1 MLLINYM
8 CGITFIYSKTNNN
21 ALKHI
26 FNSLELIQNRGYD
39 SMGICYYNQNTSNYD
54 IIKKATTSKDDCLT
68 LLKAKFNENDL
79 KAQIH
84 SKFAV
89 GHTRW
94 ATHGGKTDA
103 NAHPH
108 ISNNGEIILVH
119 NGIINNFLSI
129 KEFLIS
135 KNYTFY
141 SETDSEVIAN
151 LIEYYNFIK
160 SDNECFEDGL
170 AKALS
175 ILEGTWGLVIIY
187 TKTDTFYVSR
197 RGSPLLLASNAN
209 YILCSSEINGFIG
222 LAQDYI
228 ALNDN
233 SIVKISNNSYT
244 FLETYINIGQN
255 SSLSTSNTNTNTN
268 NSYISYSIENSD
280 YKDIM
285 NTKDQYAHWML
296 KEIIEQPET
305 IQKAYNYGGRISNN
319 TIKLGGLDQIL
330 NITSYIEYIYLI
342 GCGTSYNAALAGE
355 IYLNELNKF
364 VTVKCIN
371 ACEFTENCLP
381 NIKNYST
388 LMCVFLSQSGE
399 TIDVYNCLKICKNKR
414 CLTMGLIN
422 KVDSLIAREVE
433 CGVYLNAGLE
443 ISVASTKS
451 FTSMLIVLSLISMWF
466 VNNHHNNNM
475 KISSLRFLS
484 HSLKQLLF
492 TNSINSK
499 LQDLRDTI
507 ISKNY
512 SNIFILGKHKLY
524 PVACESALK
533 IKEVCYIHCEGFS
546 AGSLKH
552 GPFALLDHTNLTL
565 LLIDSNDSANYN
577 NLKSTYYEIIG
588 RETNLFIITN
598 SQNVINELEL
608 ADQNCILINKLD
620 YYNEILFT
628 VLLQKL
634 AYIISIAKGIN
645 PDKPKNLAKV
655 VTVE

>member
-1 MLLINYM
+1 M
-8 CGITFIYSKTNNN
+8 CGITFIYSKTNVN

-39 SMGICYYNQNTSNYD
+39 SMGICYYNQITSNYD
-54 IIKKATTSKDDCLT
+54 IIKKASTSKDDCLT
-68 LLKAKFNENDL
+68 LLKAKFNKNDL
-79 KAQIH
+79 KDKIH

-94 ATHGGKTDA
+94 ATHGGKTDT

-108 ISNNGEIILVH
+108 ISNNGDIILVH
-119 NGIINNFLSI
+119 NGIINNFLTI

-141 SETDSEVIAN
+141 SETDSEIIAN
-151 LIEYYNFIK
+151 LIEYYIITAN
-160 SDNECFEDGL
+160 DCFEEGL
-170 AKALS
+170 TKALS
-175 ILEGTWGLVIIY
+175 MLEGTWGLVIIY
-187 TKTDTFYVSR
+187 TKISDTFYVSR
-197 RGSPLLLASNAN
+197 HGSPLLLASNTN

-222 LAQDYI
+222 LTQDYI
-228 ALNDN
+228 ALNDKCV
-233 SIVKISNNSYT
+233 VKISNNNYT
-244 FLETYINIGQN
+244 FLETNLCTNQCINK
-255 SSLSTSNTNTNTN
+255 
-268 NSYISYSIENSD
+268 SYISYSIENSD
-280 YKDIM
+280 YKDIW
-285 NTKDQYAHWML
+285 NSKNQYEHWML
-296 KEIIEQPET
+296 KEIMEQPET
-305 IQKAYNYGGRISNN
+305 IQKAYNYGGRINSN
-319 TIKLGGLDQIL
+319 TIKLGGLDQIV

-342 GCGTSYNAALAGE
+342 GCGTSYNAALLGE

-364 VTVKCIN
+364 INVKCVN
-371 ACEFTENCLP
+371 ACEFSENCLP

-388 LMCVFLSQSGE
+388 IMCVFLSQSGE
-399 TIDVYNCLKICKNKR
+399 TLDVYNCLKICKNKR
-414 CLTMGLIN
+414 CLTMGIIN

-451 FTSMLIVLSLISMWF
+451 FTSMVVVLSLISMWF

-475 KISSLRFLS
+475 KINSLRFLS
-484 HSLKQLLF
+484 HALNHLLF
-492 TNSINSK
+492 DNSITSK
-499 LQDLRDTI
+499 LLALRDAIT
-507 ISKNY
+507 SKNY
-512 SNIFILGKHKLY
+512 NSIFILGKHKLY

-552 GPFALLDHTNLTL
+552 GPFALLDNNNLTL
-565 LLIDSNDSANYN
+565 LLIDSNDSANYH
-577 NLKSTYYEIIG
+577 NLKSTYYEING
-588 RETNLFIITN
+588 RDTNLFVITN
-598 SQNVINELEL
+598 SQNVINELGLLEK
-608 ADQNCILINKLD
+608 NCMLINKLD

-634 AYIISIAKGIN
+634 AYIISIEKGIN

>member
-1 MLLINYM
+1 M
-8 CGITFIYSKTNNN
+8 CGITFIYSKTNDN
-21 ALKHI
+21 ALDHI

-54 IIKKATTSKDDCLT
+54 IIKKASTPKDDCLT
-68 LLKAKFNENDL
+68 LLKTKFNINKNDL
-79 KAQIH
+79 KTRIH

-151 LIEYYNFIK
+151 LLEYYINNNA
-160 SDNECFEDGL
+160 SFEEGL
-170 AKALS
+170 SQTLS
-175 ILEGTWGLVIIY
+175 MLEGTWGLVIIY
-187 TKTDTFYVSR
+187 TKEIDTFYVSR
-197 RGSPLLLASNAN
+197 RGSPLLLASNTN
-209 YILCSSEINGFIG
+209 YILCSSEINGFNG
-222 LAQDYI
+222 LAHDYI

-233 SIVKISNNSYT
+233 SVVKISNNNYT
-244 FLETYINIGQN
+244 FLELETNESQ
-255 SSLSTSNTNTNTN
+255 SLANHC
-268 NSYISYSIENSD
+268 YISYSIENSD
-280 YKDIM
+280 YKDIW
-285 NTKDQYAHWML
+285 NTKNQYAHWML
-296 KEIIEQPET
+296 KEINEQPET

-319 TIKLGGLDQIL
+319 IIKLGGLDQIL

-364 VTVKCIN
+364 VIVKCIN

-399 TIDVYNCLKICKNKR
+399 TLDVFNCLKICKNKR
-414 CLTMGLIN
+414 CLTMGIIN
-422 KVDSLIAREVE
+422 KVDSLLAREVE

-451 FTSMLIVLSLISMWF
+451 FTSMLVVLSLVSMWF

-475 KISSLRFLS
+475 KINSLRFLS
-484 HSLKQLLF
+484 HSLKQMLF
-492 TNSINSK
+492 SNSITSK
-499 LQDLRDTI
+499 LTALRDNI
-507 ISKNY
+507 ILKNY
-512 SNIFILGKHKLY
+512 SSIFILGKHKLY
-524 PVACESALK
+524 PVACESSLK

-552 GPFALLDHTNLTL
+552 GPFALLDNTNLTL
-565 LLIDSNDSANYN
+565 LLIDSNDIINYN
-577 NLKSTYYEIIG
+577 NMKSTYYEIIG
-588 RETNLFIITN
+588 RETNLFVITN
-598 SQNVINELEL
+598 SQNVINELQITEH
-608 ADQNCILINKLD
+608 NCMLINKLD

>member
-1 MLLINYM
+1 M
-8 CGITFIYSKTNNN
+8 CGITFIYSKTNTN

-39 SMGICYYNQNTSNYD
+39 SMGICYYNQITSNYD
-54 IIKKATTSKDDCLT
+54 IIKKASTSKDDCLT
-68 LLKAKFNENDL
+68 LLKNEFNKNDL
-79 KAQIH
+79 KDKIH
-84 SKFAV
+84 SKFAM

-94 ATHGGKTDA
+94 ATHGGKTDN

-108 ISNNGEIILVH
+108 ISNNGDIILVH
-119 NGIINNFLSI
+119 NGIINNFLTI

-135 KNYTFY
+135 KHYTFY

-151 LIEYYNFIK
+151 LIEYYILNA
-160 SDNECFEDGL
+160 NECFEEGL
-170 AKALS
+170 AKALAM
-175 ILEGTWGLVIIY
+175 LEGTWGLVIIY
-187 TKTDTFYVSR
+187 TKISDTFYVSR
-197 RGSPLLLASNAN
+197 HGSPLLLASNTN
-209 YILCSSEINGFIG
+209 YILCSSEINGFNG
-222 LAQDYI
+222 LTQDYI
-228 ALNDN
+228 ALNDRCV
-233 SIVKISNNSYT
+233 VKISNNNYT
-244 FLETYINIGQN
+244 FLELETNQSHNI
-255 SSLSTSNTNTNTN
+255 TNTN
-268 NSYISYSIENSD
+268 YISYSIENSD
-280 YKDIM
+280 YKDIW
-285 NTKDQYAHWML
+285 NNKNQYAHWML
-296 KEIIEQPET
+296 KEIMEQPET
-305 IQKAYNYGGRISNN
+305 IQKAYNYGGRINSN
-319 TIKLGGLDQIL
+319 TIKLGGLDSIL

-342 GCGTSYNAALAGE
+342 GCGTSYNAALLGE

-371 ACEFTENCLP
+371 ACEFNENCLP

-388 LMCVFLSQSGE
+388 LMCIFLSQSGE

-414 CLTMGLIN
+414 CLTMGIIN
-422 KVDSLIAREVE
+422 KVDSLIAREVD

-451 FTSMLIVLSLISMWF
+451 FTSMLVVLSLVSMWF

-475 KISSLRFLS
+475 KINSLRFLS
-484 HSLKQLLF
+484 HSLTQMLF
-492 TNSINSK
+492 TKTIETK
-499 LQDLRDTI
+499 LLTLRDNI
-507 ISKNY
+507 ILKNY
-512 SNIFILGKHKLY
+512 KSIFILGKHKLY
-524 PVACESALK
+524 PVACESSLK

-552 GPFALLDHTNLTL
+552 GPFALLDSNNLTL
-565 LLIDSNDSANYN
+565 LLIDSNDIANYHI
-577 NLKSTYYEIIG
+577 LKSTYYEIIG
-588 RETNLFIITN
+588 RETNLFVITN
-598 SQNVINELEL
+598 SQNVINELQIAE
-608 ADQNCILINKLD
+608 QNCMLINKLD

>member
-1 MLLINYM
+1 M
-8 CGITFIYSKTNNN
+8 CGITFIYSKTNSN

-54 IIKKATTSKDDCLT
+54 IIKKATTSKDDCLS

-79 KAQIH
+79 KDGIH

-151 LIEYYNFIK
+151 LIEYYIK
-160 SDNECFEDGL
+160 SDNACFEEGL
-170 AKALS
+170 AKALAM
-175 ILEGTWGLVIIY
+175 LEGTWGLVIIY
-187 TKTDTFYVSR
+187 TKTIDVFYVTR
-197 RGSPLLLASNAN
+197 RGSPLLLASNTN

-233 SIVKISNNSYT
+233 SVVKICNNNYT
-244 FLETYINIGQN
+244 FLELETYSNINI
-255 SSLSTSNTNTNTN
+255 TNTNTNTN
-268 NSYISYSIENSD
+268 TNKAYVSYSIENND
-280 YKDIM
+280 YKDIL
-285 NTKDQYAHWML
+285 NTKNQYTHWML
-296 KEIIEQPET
+296 KEIMEQPET
-305 IQKAYNYGGRISNN
+305 IQKAYNYGGRINNN
-319 TIKLGGLDQIL
+319 TIKLGGLDQII
-330 NITSYIEYIYLI
+330 NITPYIEYIYLI
-342 GCGTSYNAALAGE
+342 GCGTSYNASLLGE

-364 VTVKCIN
+364 VSVKCVN
-371 ACEFTENCLP
+371 ACEFSENCLP

-388 LMCVFLSQSGE
+388 IMCVFLSQSGE

-414 CLTMGLIN
+414 CLTMGIIN

-451 FTSMLIVLSLISMWF
+451 FTSMLVILSLISMWF

-475 KISSLRFLS
+475 KINSLRFLS
-484 HSLKQLLF
+484 HTLKDLLF

-499 LQDLRDTI
+499 LLALRDTI
-507 ISKNY
+507 ISNNY
-512 SNIFILGKHKLY
+512 NSIFILGKHKLY
-524 PVACESALK
+524 PVACESSLK

-552 GPFALLDHTNLTL
+552 GPFALLDSTNLTL
-565 LLIDSNDSANYN
+565 LLIDSNDIANYN
-577 NLKSTYYEIIG
+577 NLKSTYYEIAG

-608 ADQNCILINKLD
+608 AEQNCMLIHKLD

>member
-1 MLLINYM
+1 M
-8 CGITFIYSKTNNN
+8 CGITFIYSKTNSN
-21 ALKHI
+21 ALDHI

-39 SMGICYYNQNTSNYD
+39 SMGICYYNQNTSTYD
-54 IIKKATTSKDDCLT
+54 IIKRASTSKDDCLT
-68 LLKAKFNENDL
+68 LLKAKFNINKNDL
-79 KAQIH
+79 KTSIH

-151 LIEYYNFIK
+151 LLEYYVN
-160 SDNECFEDGL
+160 NNACFEEAL
-170 AKALS
+170 TQALS
-175 ILEGTWGLVIIY
+175 MLEGTWGLVIIY
-187 TKTDTFYVSR
+187 TKISDTFFVSR
-197 RGSPLLLASNAN
+197 RGSPLLLASNTN
-209 YILCSSEINGFIG
+209 YILCSSEINGFNG

-233 SIVKISNNSYT
+233 SVVKISNNNYT
-244 FLETYINIGQN
+244 FLE
-255 SSLSTSNTNTNTN
+255 LETNPNQSQSMAN
-268 NSYISYSIENSD
+268 NCYISYSIENSD
-280 YKDIM
+280 YKDIW
-285 NTKDQYAHWML
+285 NTKNQYAHWML
-296 KEIIEQPET
+296 KEINEQPET
-305 IQKAYNYGGRISNN
+305 IQKAYNYGGRINGN

-364 VTVKCIN
+364 VIVKCIN

-399 TIDVYNCLKICKNKR
+399 TLDVFNCLKICKNKR
-414 CLTMGLIN
+414 CLTMGIIN

-451 FTSMLIVLSLISMWF
+451 FTSMLVVLSLVSMWF

-475 KISSLRFLS
+475 KIDSLRFLS
-484 HSLKQLLF
+484 HSAKQMLF
-492 TNSINSK
+492 SNSITSK
-499 LQDLRDTI
+499 LTALRTNI
-507 ISKNY
+507 ILKNY
-512 SNIFILGKHKLY
+512 SSIFILGKHKLY
-524 PVACESALK
+524 PVACESSLK

-552 GPFALLDHTNLTL
+552 GPFALLDNTNLTL
-565 LLIDSNDSANYN
+565 LLIDSNDIANYN

-588 RETNLFIITN
+588 RETNLFVITN
-598 SQNVINELEL
+598 SQNVINELQIAE
-608 ADQNCILINKLD
+608 QNCMLINKLD

>member
-1 MLLINYM
+1 M
-8 CGITFIYSKTNNN
+8 CGITFIYSKKNINCLN
-21 ALKHI
+21 HI

-39 SMGICYYNQNTSNYD
+39 SMGICYHNSATNNYD
-54 IIKKATTSKDDCLT
+54 IIKKATTLKDDCLS
-68 LLKAKFNENDL
+68 LLKNNFNINDL
-79 KAQIH
+79 KTSIH
-84 SKFAV
+84 SKFAL

-94 ATHGGKTDA
+94 ATHGGKTDN

-119 NGIINNFLSI
+119 NGIINNFLAI
-129 KEFLIS
+129 KEFLIT
-135 KNYTFY
+135 KGYKFY

-151 LIEYYNFIK
+151 LIEYYILSNNDNFEAALK
-160 SDNECFEDGL
+160 NSL
-170 AKALS
+170 AM
-175 ILEGTWGLVIIY
+175 LEGTWGLVIIY
-187 TKTDTFYVSR
+187 TKMIDTFYITR
-197 RGSPLLLASNAN
+197 HGSPLLLANNSN
-209 YILCSSEINGFIG
+209 YILCSSEMNGFIG

-228 ALNDN
+228 ALSDN
-233 SIVKISNNSYT
+233 SVVKIHNNDYT
-244 FLETYINIGQN
+244 FLDCAFSDTNGKNADKNDYIKYNIEPLDYETI
-255 SSLSTSNTNTNTN
+255 L
-268 NSYISYSIENSD
+268 D
-280 YKDIM
+280 
-285 NTKDQYAHWML
+285 TKNKYAHWML
-296 KEIIEQPET
+296 KEIMEQPET

-319 TIKLGGLDQIL
+319 TIKLGGLDQII

-342 GCGTSYNAALAGE
+342 GCGTSYNAALLGE

-364 VTVKCIN
+364 VTVKCVN

-388 LMCVFLSQSGE
+388 IMCIFLSQSGE

-414 CLTMGLIN
+414 CLTMGIIN
-422 KVDSLIAREVE
+422 KVASLIAREVE
-433 CGVYLNAGLE
+433 SGVYLNAGLE

-451 FTSMLIVLSLISMWF
+451 FTSMLTVLSLISMWF

-475 KISSLRFLS
+475 KINSLRFLS
-484 HSLKQLLF
+484 HSIKQLLF
-492 TNSINSK
+492 DKSINTK
-499 LQDLRDTI
+499 LDMLRDSI
-507 ISKNY
+507 MSKNY
-512 SNIFILGKHKLY
+512 SSIFILGKHKLY
-524 PVACESALK
+524 PVACESSLK

-552 GPFALLDHTNLTL
+552 GPFALLDDKNLTL
-565 LLIDSNDSANYN
+565 LLIDSNDIANYN
-577 NLKSTYYEIIG
+577 NLKSTYYEIVG

-598 SQNVINELEL
+598 SQNVINELQL
-608 ADQNCILINKLD
+608 APENYLLINKLD

>member
-1 MLLINYM
+1 MLLIKM
-8 CGITFIYSKTNNN
+8 CGITFIYSKNNN
-21 ALKHI
+21 NVLKHI

-39 SMGICYYNQNTSNYD
+39 SMGICYYNQTTSNYD

-68 LLKAKFNENDL
+68 LLKNKFNENDL
-79 KAQIH
+79 KNQIH
-84 SKFAV
+84 SNFAL

-108 ISNNGEIILVH
+108 ISNNGSIILVH
-119 NGIINNFLSI
+119 NGIINNFLII

-151 LIEYYNFIK
+151 LLEYYIIN
-160 SDNECFEDGL
+160 SCCFEEGL
-170 AKALS
+170 NKTLAM
-175 ILEGTWGLVIIY
+175 LEGTWGLVIIY
-187 TKTDTFYVSR
+187 TKLINTFYVSR
-197 RGSPLLLASNAN
+197 RGSPLLLASNTN
-209 YILCSSEINGFIG
+209 YILCSSEINGFNG
-222 LAQDYI
+222 LTQDYI

-233 SIVKISNNSYT
+233 SVVKISNNNYV
-244 FLETYINIGQN
+244 FLEE
-255 SSLSTSNTNTNTN
+255 NTNPTPNITN
-268 NSYISYSIENSD
+268 NCYISYSIENSE
-280 YKDIM
+280 YKDIW
-285 NTKDQYAHWML
+285 NTKNQYVHWML
-296 KEIIEQPET
+296 KEINEQPET
-305 IQKAYNYGGRISNN
+305 IQKAYNYGGRINNN
-319 TIKLGGLDQIL
+319 TIKLGGLDQII

-342 GCGTSYNAALAGE
+342 GCGTSYNASLLGE

-364 VTVKCIN
+364 ITVKCIN

-388 LMCVFLSQSGE
+388 LMCIFLSQSGE

-414 CLTMGLIN
+414 CLTMGIIN

-433 CGVYLNAGLE
+433 SGVYLNAGLE

-451 FTSMLIVLSLISMWF
+451 FTSMLVVLSLISMWF

-475 KISSLRFLS
+475 KINCLRFLS
-484 HSLKQLLF
+484 HSTTHILF
-492 TNSINSK
+492 DKTINSK
-499 LQDLRDTI
+499 LLLLRDSI
-507 ISKNY
+507 VSKNY
-512 SNIFILGKHKLY
+512 NSIFILGKHKLY
-524 PVACESALK
+524 PVACESSLK
-533 IKEVCYIHCEGFS
+533 TKEVCYIHCEGFS

-552 GPFALLDHTNLTL
+552 GPFALLDSTNLTL
-565 LLIDSNDSANYN
+565 LLIDSNDITNYN
-577 NLKSTYYEIIG
+577 NLKSTYYEISG

-598 SQNVINELEL
+598 SQNVINELQVHEE
-608 ADQNCILINKLD
+608 NCMLINKLD

-628 VLLQKL
+628 IILQKL
-634 AYIISIAKGIN
+634 AYEISIVKGIN

>member
-1 MLLINYM
+1 M
-8 CGITFIYSKTNNN
+8 CGITFIYSKTNVN

-39 SMGICYYNQNTSNYD
+39 SMGICYYNQITSNYD
-54 IIKKATTSKDDCLT
+54 IIKKASTSKDDCLT
-68 LLKAKFNENDL
+68 LLKAKFNKNDL
-79 KAQIH
+79 KDKIH

-94 ATHGGKTDA
+94 ATHGGKTDT

-108 ISNNGEIILVH
+108 ISNNGDIILVH
-119 NGIINNFLSI
+119 NGIINNFLTI

-151 LIEYYNFIK
+151 LIEYYIISAN
-160 SDNECFEDGL
+160 DCFEEGL
-170 AKALS
+170 TKALS
-175 ILEGTWGLVIIY
+175 MLEGTWGLVIIY
-187 TKTDTFYVSR
+187 TKISDTFYVSR
-197 RGSPLLLASNAN
+197 HGSPLLLASNTN

-222 LAQDYI
+222 LTQDYI
-228 ALNDN
+228 ALNDKCV
-233 SIVKISNNSYT
+233 VKISNNNYT
-244 FLETYINIGQN
+244 FLETNQCTNQCINK
-255 SSLSTSNTNTNTN
+255 
-268 NSYISYSIENSD
+268 SYISYSIENSD
-280 YKDIM
+280 YKDIW
-285 NTKDQYAHWML
+285 NSKNQYEHWML
-296 KEIIEQPET
+296 KEIMEQPET
-305 IQKAYNYGGRISNN
+305 IQKAYNYGGRINSN
-319 TIKLGGLDQIL
+319 TIKLGGLDQIV

-342 GCGTSYNAALAGE
+342 GCGTSYNAALLGE

-364 VTVKCIN
+364 ISVKCVN
-371 ACEFTENCLP
+371 ACEFSENCLP

-388 LMCVFLSQSGE
+388 IMCVFLSQSGE
-399 TIDVYNCLKICKNKR
+399 TLDVYNCLKICKNKR
-414 CLTMGLIN
+414 CLTMGIIN

-451 FTSMLIVLSLISMWF
+451 FTSMLVVLSLISMWF

-475 KISSLRFLS
+475 KINSLRFLS
-484 HSLKQLLF
+484 HALNHLLF
-492 TNSINSK
+492 DNSITSK
-499 LQDLRDTI
+499 LLALRDAIT
-507 ISKNY
+507 SKNY
-512 SNIFILGKHKLY
+512 NSIFILGKHKLY

-552 GPFALLDHTNLTL
+552 GPFALLDNNNLTL
-565 LLIDSNDSANYN
+565 LLIDSNDSANYH
-577 NLKSTYYEIIG
+577 NLKSTYYEING
-588 RETNLFIITN
+588 RDTNLFVITN
-598 SQNVINELEL
+598 SQNVINELGLLEK
-608 ADQNCILINKLD
+608 NCMLINKLD

-628 VLLQKL
+628 VLLQNL
-634 AYIISIAKGIN
+634 AYIISIEKGIN

>member
-1 MLLINYM
+1 M
-8 CGITFIYSKTNNN
+8 CGITFIYSKTNDN
-21 ALKHI
+21 ALDHI

-54 IIKKATTSKDDCLT
+54 IIKKASTPKDDCLT
-68 LLKAKFNENDL
+68 LLKTKFNINKNDL
-79 KAQIH
+79 KTSIY

-151 LIEYYNFIK
+151 LLEYYINNNA
-160 SDNECFEDGL
+160 SFEEGL
-170 AKALS
+170 SQTLS
-175 ILEGTWGLVIIY
+175 MLEGTWGLVIIY
-187 TKTDTFYVSR
+187 TKEIDTFYVSR
-197 RGSPLLLASNAN
+197 RGSPLLLASNTN
-209 YILCSSEINGFIG
+209 YILCSSEINGFNG

-233 SIVKISNNSYT
+233 SVVKISNNNYT
-244 FLETYINIGQN
+244 FLELETSESQ
-255 SSLSTSNTNTNTN
+255 SLAN

-280 YKDIM
+280 YKDIW
-285 NTKDQYAHWML
+285 NTKNQYAHWML
-296 KEIIEQPET
+296 KEINEQPET

-319 TIKLGGLDQIL
+319 IIKLGGLDQIL

-399 TIDVYNCLKICKNKR
+399 TLDVFNCLKICKNKR
-414 CLTMGLIN
+414 CLTMGIIN
-422 KVDSLIAREVE
+422 KVDSLLAREVE

-451 FTSMLIVLSLISMWF
+451 FTSMLVVLSLVSMWF

-475 KISSLRFLS
+475 KINSLRFLS
-484 HSLKQLLF
+484 HSLKQMLF
-492 TNSINSK
+492 SNSITSK
-499 LQDLRDTI
+499 LTALRDNI
-507 ISKNY
+507 ILKNY
-512 SNIFILGKHKLY
+512 SSIFILGKHKLY
-524 PVACESALK
+524 PVACESSLK

-552 GPFALLDHTNLTL
+552 GPFALLDNTNLTL
-565 LLIDSNDSANYN
+565 LLIDSNDIINYN
-577 NLKSTYYEIIG
+577 NMKSTYYEIIG
-588 RETNLFIITN
+588 RETNLFVITN
-598 SQNVINELEL
+598 SQNVINELQIAEHS
-608 ADQNCILINKLD
+608 CMLINKLD

-634 AYIISIAKGIN
+634 AYMISIAKGIN

>member
-1 MLLINYM
+1 M
-8 CGITFIYSKTNNN
+8 CGITFIYSKKNINCLN
-21 ALKHI
+21 HI

-39 SMGICYYNQNTSNYD
+39 SMGICYHNSATNNYD
-54 IIKKATTSKDDCLT
+54 IIKKATTLKDDCLS
-68 LLKAKFNENDL
+68 LLKNNFNINDL
-79 KAQIH
+79 KTSIH
-84 SKFAV
+84 SKFAL

-94 ATHGGKTDA
+94 ATHGGKTDN

-119 NGIINNFLSI
+119 NGIINNFLAI
-129 KEFLIS
+129 KDFLIT
-135 KNYTFY
+135 KGYKFY

-151 LIEYYNFIK
+151 LIEYYILSNNDNFEAALK
-160 SDNECFEDGL
+160 NSL
-170 AKALS
+170 A

-187 TKTDTFYVSR
+187 TKMIDTFYITR
-197 RGSPLLLASNAN
+197 HGSPLLLANNSN
-209 YILCSSEINGFIG
+209 YILCSSEMNGFIG

-228 ALNDN
+228 ALSDN
-233 SIVKISNNSYT
+233 SVVKIHNNDYT
-244 FLETYINIGQN
+244 FLDCAFSETNGKNADNNDYIKYNIEP
-255 SSLSTSNTNTNTN
+255 L
-268 NSYISYSIENSD
+268 D
-280 YKDIM
+280 YETILD
-285 NTKDQYAHWML
+285 TKNKYAHWML
-296 KEIIEQPET
+296 KEIMEQPET

-319 TIKLGGLDQIL
+319 TIKLGGLDQLI
-330 NITSYIEYIYLI
+330 NITPYIEYIYLI
-342 GCGTSYNAALAGE
+342 GCGTSYNAALLGE

-364 VTVKCIN
+364 VTVKCVN

-388 LMCVFLSQSGE
+388 IMCIFLSQSGE

-414 CLTMGLIN
+414 CLTMGIIN
-422 KVDSLIAREVE
+422 KVASLIAREVE
-433 CGVYLNAGLE
+433 SGVYLNAGLE

-451 FTSMLIVLSLISMWF
+451 FTSMLTVLSLISMWF

-475 KISSLRFLS
+475 KINSLRFLS
-484 HSLKQLLF
+484 HAIKQLLYDK
-492 TNSINSK
+492 SINTK
-499 LQDLRDTI
+499 LEMLRDSI
-507 ISKNY
+507 MSKNY
-512 SNIFILGKHKLY
+512 SSIFILGKHKLY
-524 PVACESALK
+524 PVACESSLK

-552 GPFALLDHTNLTL
+552 GPFALLDDKNLTL
-565 LLIDSNDSANYN
+565 LLIDSNDIANYN
-577 NLKSTYYEIIG
+577 NLKSTYYEIVG
-588 RETNLFIITN
+588 RETNLFVITN
-598 SQNVINELEL
+598 SQNVINELQL
-608 ADQNCILINKLD
+608 APENYLLINKLD

>member
-1 MLLINYM
+1 M
-8 CGITFIYSKTNNN
+8 CGITFIYSKTHTN

-39 SMGICYYNQNTSNYD
+39 SMGICYYNQITSNYD
-54 IIKKATTSKDDCLT
+54 IIKKASTLKDDCLT
-68 LLKAKFNENDL
+68 LLKNEFNKNDL
-79 KAQIH
+79 KDKIH
-84 SKFAV
+84 SKFAM

-94 ATHGGKTDA
+94 ATHGGKTDN

-108 ISNNGEIILVH
+108 ISNNGDIILVH
-119 NGIINNFLSI
+119 NGIINNFLTI

-135 KNYTFY
+135 KHYTFY

-151 LIEYYNFIK
+151 LIEYYILNA
-160 SDNECFEDGL
+160 NECFEEGL
-170 AKALS
+170 AKALAM
-175 ILEGTWGLVIIY
+175 LEGTWGLVIIY
-187 TKTDTFYVSR
+187 TKISDTFYVSR
-197 RGSPLLLASNAN
+197 HGSPLLLASNTN
-209 YILCSSEINGFIG
+209 YILCSSEINGFSG
-222 LAQDYI
+222 LTQDYI
-228 ALNDN
+228 ALNDKCV
-233 SIVKISNNSYT
+233 VKISNNNYT
-244 FLETYINIGQN
+244 FLELETNQSHNI
-255 SSLSTSNTNTNTN
+255 TNTN
-268 NSYISYSIENSD
+268 YISYSIENSD
-280 YKDIM
+280 YKDIW
-285 NTKDQYAHWML
+285 NNKNQYAHWML
-296 KEIIEQPET
+296 KEIMEQPET
-305 IQKAYNYGGRISNN
+305 IQKAYNYGGRINSN
-319 TIKLGGLDQIL
+319 TIKLGGLDSIL

-342 GCGTSYNAALAGE
+342 GCGTSYNAALLGE

-371 ACEFTENCLP
+371 ACEFNENCLP

-388 LMCVFLSQSGE
+388 LMCIFLSQSGE

-414 CLTMGLIN
+414 CLTMGIIN
-422 KVDSLIAREVE
+422 KVDSLIAREVD

-451 FTSMLIVLSLISMWF
+451 FTSMLVVLSLVSMWF

-475 KISSLRFLS
+475 KINSLRFLS
-484 HSLKQLLF
+484 HSLTQMLF
-492 TNSINSK
+492 TKTIETK
-499 LQDLRDTI
+499 LLTLRDNI
-507 ISKNY
+507 ILKNY
-512 SNIFILGKHKLY
+512 KSIFILGKHKLY
-524 PVACESALK
+524 PVACESSLK

-552 GPFALLDHTNLTL
+552 GPFALLDSNNLTL
-565 LLIDSNDSANYN
+565 LLIDSNDIANYHT
-577 NLKSTYYEIIG
+577 LKSTYYEIIG
-588 RETNLFIITN
+588 RETNLFVITN
-598 SQNVINELEL
+598 SQNVINELQIAE
-608 ADQNCILINKLD
+608 QNCMLINKLD

>member
-1 MLLINYM
+1 MLLIKM
-8 CGITFIYSKTNNN
+8 CGITFIYSKNNN
-21 ALKHI
+21 NVLKHI

-39 SMGICYYNQNTSNYD
+39 SMGICYYNQTTSNYD

-68 LLKAKFNENDL
+68 LLKNKFNENDL
-79 KAQIH
+79 KNQIH
-84 SKFAV
+84 SNFAL

-108 ISNNGEIILVH
+108 ISNNGSIILVH
-119 NGIINNFLSI
+119 NGIINNFLII

-151 LIEYYNFIK
+151 LLEYYIIN
-160 SDNECFEDGL
+160 SCCFEEGL
-170 AKALS
+170 NKTLAM
-175 ILEGTWGLVIIY
+175 LEGTWGLVIIY
-187 TKTDTFYVSR
+187 TKLINTFYVSR
-197 RGSPLLLASNAN
+197 RGSPLLLASNTN
-209 YILCSSEINGFIG
+209 YILCSSEINGFNG
-222 LAQDYI
+222 LTQDYI

-233 SIVKISNNSYT
+233 SVVKISNNNYV
-244 FLETYINIGQN
+244 FLEE
-255 SSLSTSNTNTNTN
+255 NTNPTPNITN
-268 NSYISYSIENSD
+268 NCYISYSIENSE
-280 YKDIM
+280 YKDIW
-285 NTKDQYAHWML
+285 NTKNQYVHWML
-296 KEIIEQPET
+296 KEINEQPET
-305 IQKAYNYGGRISNN
+305 IQKAYNYGGRINNN
-319 TIKLGGLDQIL
+319 TIKLGGLDQII

-342 GCGTSYNAALAGE
+342 GCGTSYNASLLGE

-388 LMCVFLSQSGE
+388 LMCIFLSQSGE

-414 CLTMGLIN
+414 CLTMGIIN

-433 CGVYLNAGLE
+433 SGVYLNAGLE

-451 FTSMLIVLSLISMWF
+451 FTSMLVVLSLISMWF

-475 KISSLRFLS
+475 KINCLRFLS
-484 HSLKQLLF
+484 HSTTHILF
-492 TNSINSK
+492 DKTINSK
-499 LQDLRDTI
+499 LLLLRDSI
-507 ISKNY
+507 VSKNY
-512 SNIFILGKHKLY
+512 NSIFILGKHKLY
-524 PVACESALK
+524 PVACESSLK

-552 GPFALLDHTNLTL
+552 GPFALLDSTNLTL
-565 LLIDSNDSANYN
+565 LLIDSNDITNYN
-577 NLKSTYYEIIG
+577 NLKSTYYEISG

-598 SQNVINELEL
+598 SQNVINELQVHEE
-608 ADQNCILINKLD
+608 NCMLINKLD

-628 VLLQKL
+628 IILQKL
-634 AYIISIAKGIN
+634 AYEISIVKGIN

>member
-1 MLLINYM
+1 M
-8 CGITFIYSKTNNN
+8 CGITFIYSKKNINCLN
-21 ALKHI
+21 HI

-39 SMGICYYNQNTSNYD
+39 SMGICYHNSVTNNYD
-54 IIKKATTSKDDCLT
+54 IIKKATTLKDDCLS
-68 LLKAKFNENDL
+68 LLKNNFNINDL
-79 KAQIH
+79 KTSIH
-84 SKFAV
+84 SKFAL

-94 ATHGGKTDA
+94 ATHGGKTDN

-119 NGIINNFLSI
+119 NGIINNFLAI
-129 KEFLIS
+129 KDFLIT
-135 KNYTFY
+135 KGYKFY

-151 LIEYYNFIK
+151 LIEYYILSNNDNFEVALK
-160 SDNECFEDGL
+160 NSL
-170 AKALS
+170 AM
-175 ILEGTWGLVIIY
+175 LEGTWGLVIIY
-187 TKTDTFYVSR
+187 TKMIDTFYITR
-197 RGSPLLLASNAN
+197 HGSPLLLANNSN
-209 YILCSSEINGFIG
+209 YILCSSEMNGFIG

-228 ALNDN
+228 ALSDN
-233 SIVKISNNSYT
+233 SVVKIHNNDYT
-244 FLETYINIGQN
+244 FLDCAFSDTNCKNADKNADNNDYIKYNIEPLDYETI
-255 SSLSTSNTNTNTN
+255 L
-268 NSYISYSIENSD
+268 D
-280 YKDIM
+280 
-285 NTKDQYAHWML
+285 TKNKYAHWML
-296 KEIIEQPET
+296 KEIMEQPET

-319 TIKLGGLDQIL
+319 TIKLGGLDQLI

-342 GCGTSYNAALAGE
+342 GCGTSYNAALLGE

-364 VTVKCIN
+364 VTVKCVN

-388 LMCVFLSQSGE
+388 IMCIFLSQSGE

-414 CLTMGLIN
+414 CLTMGIIN
-422 KVDSLIAREVE
+422 KVASLIAREVE
-433 CGVYLNAGLE
+433 SGVYLNAGLE

-451 FTSMLIVLSLISMWF
+451 FTSMLTVLSLISMWF

-475 KISSLRFLS
+475 KINSLRFLS
-484 HSLKQLLF
+484 HSIKQLLF
-492 TNSINSK
+492 DKSINTK
-499 LQDLRDTI
+499 LEMLRDSIMT
-507 ISKNY
+507 KNY
-512 SNIFILGKHKLY
+512 SSIFILGKHKLY
-524 PVACESALK
+524 PVACESSLK

-552 GPFALLDHTNLTL
+552 GPFALLDDKNLTL
-565 LLIDSNDSANYN
+565 LLIDSNDIANYN
-577 NLKSTYYEIIG
+577 NLKSTYYEIVG

-598 SQNVINELEL
+598 SQNVINELHL
-608 ADQNCILINKLD
+608 AAENYLLINKLD

>member
-1 MLLINYM
+1 MLLIKM
-8 CGITFIYSKTNNN
+8 CGITFIYSKNNN
-21 ALKHI
+21 NVLKHI

-39 SMGICYYNQNTSNYD
+39 SMGICYYNQTTSNYD

-68 LLKAKFNENDL
+68 LLKNKFNENDL
-79 KAQIH
+79 KNQIH
-84 SKFAV
+84 SNFAL

-108 ISNNGEIILVH
+108 ISNNGSIILVH
-119 NGIINNFLSI
+119 NGIINNFLII

-151 LIEYYNFIK
+151 LLEYYIIN
-160 SDNECFEDGL
+160 SCCFEEGL
-170 AKALS
+170 NKTLAM
-175 ILEGTWGLVIIY
+175 LEGTWGLVIIY
-187 TKTDTFYVSR
+187 TKLINTFYVSR
-197 RGSPLLLASNAN
+197 RGSPLLLASNTN
-209 YILCSSEINGFIG
+209 YILCSSEINGFNG
-222 LAQDYI
+222 LTQDYI

-233 SIVKISNNSYT
+233 SVVKISNNNYV
-244 FLETYINIGQN
+244 FLEE
-255 SSLSTSNTNTNTN
+255 NTNPTPNITN
-268 NSYISYSIENSD
+268 NCYISYSIENSE
-280 YKDIM
+280 YKDIW
-285 NTKDQYAHWML
+285 NTKNQYVHWML
-296 KEIIEQPET
+296 KEINEQPET
-305 IQKAYNYGGRISNN
+305 IQKAYNYGGRINNN
-319 TIKLGGLDQIL
+319 TIKLGGLDQII

-342 GCGTSYNAALAGE
+342 GCGTSYNASLLGE

-364 VTVKCIN
+364 ITVKCIN

-388 LMCVFLSQSGE
+388 LMCIFLSQSGE

-414 CLTMGLIN
+414 CLTMGIIN

-433 CGVYLNAGLE
+433 SGVYLNAGLE

-451 FTSMLIVLSLISMWF
+451 FTSMLVVLSLISMWF

-475 KISSLRFLS
+475 KINCLRFLS
-484 HSLKQLLF
+484 HSTTHILF
-492 TNSINSK
+492 DKTINSK
-499 LQDLRDTI
+499 LLLLRDSI
-507 ISKNY
+507 VSKNY
-512 SNIFILGKHKLY
+512 NSIFILGKHKLY
-524 PVACESALK
+524 PVACESSLK

-552 GPFALLDHTNLTL
+552 GPFALLDSTNLTL
-565 LLIDSNDSANYN
+565 LLIDSNDITNYN
-577 NLKSTYYEIIG
+577 NLKSTYYEISG

-598 SQNVINELEL
+598 SQNVINELQVHEE
-608 ADQNCILINKLD
+608 NCMLINKLD

-628 VLLQKL
+628 IILQKL
-634 AYIISIAKGIN
+634 AYEISIVKGIN

>member
-1 MLLINYM
+1 M
-8 CGITFIYSKTNNN
+8 CGITFIYSKTNSN
-21 ALKHI
+21 ALDHI

-39 SMGICYYNQNTSNYD
+39 SMGICYYNQNTSTYD
-54 IIKKATTSKDDCLT
+54 IIKRASTSKDDCLT
-68 LLKAKFNENDL
+68 LLKAKFNINKNDL
-79 KAQIH
+79 KTSIH

-151 LIEYYNFIK
+151 LLEYYVN
-160 SDNECFEDGL
+160 NNACFEEAL
-170 AKALS
+170 TQALS
-175 ILEGTWGLVIIY
+175 MLEGTWGLVIIY
-187 TKTDTFYVSR
+187 TKISDTFFVSR
-197 RGSPLLLASNAN
+197 RGSPLLLASNTN
-209 YILCSSEINGFIG
+209 YILCSSEINGFNG

-233 SIVKISNNSYT
+233 SVVKISNNNYT
-244 FLETYINIGQN
+244 FLE
-255 SSLSTSNTNTNTN
+255 LETNPNQSQSMAN
-268 NSYISYSIENSD
+268 NCYISYSIENSD
-280 YKDIM
+280 YKDIW
-285 NTKDQYAHWML
+285 NTKNQYAHWML
-296 KEIIEQPET
+296 KEINEQPET
-305 IQKAYNYGGRISNN
+305 IQKAYNYGGRINGN

-364 VTVKCIN
+364 VIVKCIN

-399 TIDVYNCLKICKNKR
+399 TLDVFNCLKICKNKR
-414 CLTMGLIN
+414 CLTMGIIN

-451 FTSMLIVLSLISMWF
+451 FTSMLVVLSLVSMWF

-475 KISSLRFLS
+475 KIDSLRFLS
-484 HSLKQLLF
+484 HSAKQMLF
-492 TNSINSK
+492 SNSITSK
-499 LQDLRDTI
+499 LTALRTNI
-507 ISKNY
+507 ILKNY
-512 SNIFILGKHKLY
+512 SSIFILGKHKLY
-524 PVACESALK
+524 PVACESSLK

-552 GPFALLDHTNLTL
+552 GPFALLDNTNLTL
-565 LLIDSNDSANYN
+565 LLIDSNDIANYN

-588 RETNLFIITN
+588 RETNLFVITN
-598 SQNVINELEL
+598 SQNVINELQVAE
-608 ADQNCILINKLD
+608 QNCMLINKLD

-628 VLLQKL
+628 MLLQKL

>member
-1 MLLINYM
+1 M
-8 CGITFIYSKTNNN
+8 CGITFIYSKTNTN

-39 SMGICYYNQNTSNYD
+39 SMGICYYNQITSNYD
-54 IIKKATTSKDDCLT
+54 IIKKASTSKDDCLT
-68 LLKAKFNENDL
+68 LLKNEFNKNDL
-79 KAQIH
+79 KDKIH
-84 SKFAV
+84 SKFAM

-94 ATHGGKTDA
+94 ATHGGKTDN

-108 ISNNGEIILVH
+108 ISNNGDIILVH
-119 NGIINNFLSI
+119 NGIINNFLTI

-135 KNYTFY
+135 KHYTFY

-151 LIEYYNFIK
+151 LIEYYILNA
-160 SDNECFEDGL
+160 NECFEEGL
-170 AKALS
+170 AKALAM
-175 ILEGTWGLVIIY
+175 LEGTWGLVIIY
-187 TKTDTFYVSR
+187 TKISDTFYVSR
-197 RGSPLLLASNAN
+197 HGSPLLLASNTN
-209 YILCSSEINGFIG
+209 YILCSSEINGFSG
-222 LAQDYI
+222 LTQDYI
-228 ALNDN
+228 ALNDKCV
-233 SIVKISNNSYT
+233 VKISNNNYT
-244 FLETYINIGQN
+244 FLELETNQSHNI
-255 SSLSTSNTNTNTN
+255 TNTN
-268 NSYISYSIENSD
+268 YISYSIENSD
-280 YKDIM
+280 YKDIW
-285 NTKDQYAHWML
+285 NNKNQYAHWML
-296 KEIIEQPET
+296 KEIMEQPET
-305 IQKAYNYGGRISNN
+305 IQKAYNYGGRINSN
-319 TIKLGGLDQIL
+319 TIKLGGLDSIL

-342 GCGTSYNAALAGE
+342 GCGTSYNAALLGE

-371 ACEFTENCLP
+371 ACEFNENCLP

-388 LMCVFLSQSGE
+388 LMCIFLSQSGE

-414 CLTMGLIN
+414 CLTMGIIN
-422 KVDSLIAREVE
+422 KVDSLIAREVD

-451 FTSMLIVLSLISMWF
+451 FTSMLVVLSLVSMWF

-475 KISSLRFLS
+475 KINSLRFLS
-484 HSLKQLLF
+484 HSLTQMLF
-492 TNSINSK
+492 TKTIETK
-499 LQDLRDTI
+499 LLTLRDNI
-507 ISKNY
+507 ILKNY
-512 SNIFILGKHKLY
+512 KSIFILGKHKLY
-524 PVACESALK
+524 SVACESSLK

-552 GPFALLDHTNLTL
+552 GPFALLDSNNLTL
-565 LLIDSNDSANYN
+565 LLIDSNDIANYHI
-577 NLKSTYYEIIG
+577 LKSTYYEIIG
-588 RETNLFIITN
+588 RETNLFVITN
-598 SQNVINELEL
+598 SQNVINELQIAE
-608 ADQNCILINKLD
+608 QNCMLINKLD

>member
-1 MLLINYM
+1 M
-8 CGITFIYSKTNNN
+8 CGITFIYSKPNVN

-39 SMGICYYNQNTSNYD
+39 SMGICYYNQITSNYD
-54 IIKKATTSKDDCLT
+54 IIKKASTSKDDCLT
-68 LLKAKFNENDL
+68 LLKAKFNKNDL
-79 KAQIH
+79 KDKIH

-94 ATHGGKTDA
+94 ATHGGKTDT

-108 ISNNGEIILVH
+108 ISNNGDIILVH
-119 NGIINNFLSI
+119 NGIINNFLTI

-151 LIEYYNFIK
+151 LIEYYIISAN
-160 SDNECFEDGL
+160 DCFEEGL
-170 AKALS
+170 TKALS
-175 ILEGTWGLVIIY
+175 MLEGTWGLVIIY
-187 TKTDTFYVSR
+187 TKISDTFYVSR
-197 RGSPLLLASNAN
+197 HGSPLLLASNTN

-222 LAQDYI
+222 LTQDYI
-228 ALNDN
+228 ALNDKCV
-233 SIVKISNNSYT
+233 VKISNNNYT
-244 FLETYINIGQN
+244 FFETNQC
-255 SSLSTSNTNTNTN
+255 TNK
-268 NSYISYSIENSD
+268 SYISYSIENSD
-280 YKDIM
+280 YKDIW
-285 NTKDQYAHWML
+285 NSKNQYEHWML
-296 KEIIEQPET
+296 KEIMEQPET
-305 IQKAYNYGGRISNN
+305 IQKAYNYGGRINSN
-319 TIKLGGLDQIL
+319 TIKLGGLDQIV

-342 GCGTSYNAALAGE
+342 GCGTSYNAALLGE

-364 VTVKCIN
+364 ISVKCVN
-371 ACEFTENCLP
+371 ACEFSENCLP

-388 LMCVFLSQSGE
+388 IMCVFLSQSGE
-399 TIDVYNCLKICKNKR
+399 TLDVYNCLKICKNKR
-414 CLTMGLIN
+414 CLTMGIIN

-451 FTSMLIVLSLISMWF
+451 FTSMLVVLSLISMWF

-475 KISSLRFLS
+475 KINSLRFLS
-484 HSLKQLLF
+484 HALNHLLF
-492 TNSINSK
+492 DNSITSK
-499 LQDLRDTI
+499 LLALRDAIT
-507 ISKNY
+507 SKNY
-512 SNIFILGKHKLY
+512 NSIFILGKHKLY

-552 GPFALLDHTNLTL
+552 GPFALLDNNNLTL
-565 LLIDSNDSANYN
+565 LLIDSNDSANYH
-577 NLKSTYYEIIG
+577 NLKSTYYEING
-588 RETNLFIITN
+588 RDTNLFVITN
-598 SQNVINELEL
+598 SQNVINELGLLEK
-608 ADQNCILINKLD
+608 NCMLINKLD

-634 AYIISIAKGIN
+634 AYIISIEKGIN